1 METLSIGRAA
11 VRDEDCV
18 LEVAGRWRLALRGP
32 EVRLAAGLMDTAAA
46 PETLLRSPDVAAG
59 WQTVRRLIAALER
72 NAIKSLQRPIEV
84 GGPSVDGDNCWVI
97 G

>member
-11 VRDEDCV
+11 VGDEDCV
-18 LEVAGRWRLALRGP
+18 LEVASRWLCYRLALRGP

-72 NAIKSLQRPIEV
+72 NEV
-84 GGPSVDGDNCWVI
+84 KA
-97 G
+97 